1 MQTNNQQSLVDK
13 YIEQCRQIHFNRVL
27 VEHQQYYAVEGKKW
41 AIIFGQRAGEKLGLK
56 WKKRTW
62 PVVDVVDII

>member
-1 MQTNNQQSLVDK
+1 M
-13 YIEQCRQIHFNRVL
+13 
-27 VEHQQYYAVEGKKW
+27 EHQQYYAVEGKKW